1 MNKKKHKADKNPFK
15 WKHFEAEIILWLVRW
30 YCRYALSYNDLKEIA
45 LERGMKVERSTI
57 CRWVHEYGTE
67 LSNRI
72 KSYLK
77 QTSDSWRLDETYL
90 KIKGKW
96 HYFYR
101 AIDKTGQT
109 LDWILSR
116 HRNTK
121 AAKRFFKK
129 ILGNSYVKE
138 PRVINVDKNPAFPP
152 AIQQLQEQGDF
163 TNTKLRQVKYL
174 NNSIEN
180 DHKSTKRKS
189 RYRQWYQSFETAR
202 RTLNGIEAMRMIQKG
217 QLRQIAKG
225 DLRAQ
230 NKFINNLFGLAA

>member
-1 MNKKKHKADKNPFK
+1 MDIGTARGYCCEKLVYAIILANFMDYHTKDYMMNKSRYKDAKKPFK
-15 WKHFEAEIILWLVRW
+15 WKHFTAEIILWLVRW
-30 YCRYALSYNDLKEIA
+30 YCRYALSYNDLKEMV

-57 CRWVHEYGTE
+57 CRWVHEYGAE
-67 LSNRI
+67 LAKRV

-109 LDWILSR
+109 LDWMLSR

-129 ILGNSYVKE
+129 ILGNSGFVA
-138 PRVINVDKNPAFPP
+138 KNF
-152 AIQQLQEQGDF
+152 I
-163 TNTKLRQVKYL
+163 
-174 NNSIEN
+174 
-180 DHKSTKRKS
+180 RKS
-189 RYRQWYQSFETAR
+189 FIFSALIV
-202 RTLNGIEAMRMIQKG
+202 LN
-217 QLRQIAKG
+217 
-225 DLRAQ
+225 
-230 NKFINNLFGLAA
+230 